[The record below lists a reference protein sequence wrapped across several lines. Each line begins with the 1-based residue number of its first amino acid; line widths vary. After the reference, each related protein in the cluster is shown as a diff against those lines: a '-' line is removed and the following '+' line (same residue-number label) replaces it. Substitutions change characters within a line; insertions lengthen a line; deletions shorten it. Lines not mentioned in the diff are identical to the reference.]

1 VVLPGSSVEA
11 ACARA
16 ERIRESFAEKCLFVG
31 DRQVNATVSGGV
43 SMSVNGKQ
51 PLSALLKYSD
61 VALYRAKS
69 EGRNGVRRADQPE
82 LESGLSNV
90 IRVA

>member
-1 VVLPGSSVEA
+1 
-11 ACARA
+11 
-16 ERIRESFAEKCLFVG
+16 
-31 DRQVNATVSGGV
+31 
-43 SMSVNGKQ
+43 MSVNVKQ